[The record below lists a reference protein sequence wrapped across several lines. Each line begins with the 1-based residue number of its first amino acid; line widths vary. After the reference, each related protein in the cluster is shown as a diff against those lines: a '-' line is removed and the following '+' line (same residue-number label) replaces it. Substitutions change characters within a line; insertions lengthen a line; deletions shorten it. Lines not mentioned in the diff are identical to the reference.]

1 MKYFKNIKSLE
12 DLKSQYKGL
21 LKINHPDN
29 GGEVEKMQEINV
41 QYDAL
46 FKVWKDRHEEK
57 TGEQVT
63 ETAES
68 TRSQFYTEFGWE
80 GSNHDWNRSL
90 KEVAKIVRAYVKEKY
105 PAYKFSVR
113 TSYASM
119 CQELHVE
126 LKESPAGVYKGYG
139 ELTEADR
146 SEIIRRMGYNG
157 LWKLDCWTR
166 EEEKEAFL
174 ETWKGHGGYYRCLN
188 DVTKAVID
196 DVDSFVQSYNYS
208 DCDGMVDYFHVDFY
222 YFGCC
227 RNNGQDIKIVPKT
240 AKSKKK
246 AAADKKEP
254 ASEKT
259 EAGQQ
264 EATPQTE
271 AAETPEI
278 NVNNYTYVILEDTDT
293 RTGEKIYLVKVKES
307 LSHEEYIQVNRYI
320 KSLGGYYS
328 RFKHGFIFKENPE
341 RKLYTGAITEE
352 PEENTQETAAGT
364 AEERKQETISYII
377 TEDTHTKTGKKIWV
391 AKPGKKLNRTD
402 FAEVKQKLATLQG
415 FYSTLK
421 KGFVFTYNPEE
432 ILRTG

>member
-1 MKYFKNIKSLE
+1 
-12 DLKSQYKGL
+12 
-21 LKINHPDN
+21 
-29 GGEVEKMQEINV
+29 
-41 QYDAL
+41 
-46 FKVWKDRHEEK
+46 
-57 TGEQVT
+57 
-63 ETAES
+63 
-68 TRSQFYTEFGWE
+68 
-80 GSNHDWNRSL
+80 
-90 KEVAKIVRAYVKEKY
+90 
-105 PAYKFSVR
+105 
-113 TSYASM
+113 
-119 CQELHVE
+119 
-126 LKESPAGVYKGYG
+126 
-139 ELTEADR
+139 
-146 SEIIRRMGYNG
+146 
-157 LWKLDCWTR
+157 
-166 EEEKEAFL
+166 
-174 ETWKGHGGYYRCLN
+174 
-188 DVTKAVID
+188 
-196 DVDSFVQSYNYS
+196 
-208 DCDGMVDYFHVDFY
+208 MVDYFHVDFY

-278 NVNNYTYVILEDTDT
+278 NVNNYTYVISEDTDT

-421 KGFVFTYNPEE
+421 KGFVFTYNSEE